1 MNELLNDVNVP
12 VIEVMDDN
20 LEAAQEGEIEVPI
33 NRLNRET
40 LLSVISEYVTREWE
54 EMGLVS
60 YTLEQKIEQV
70 MVQLKAD
77 KAKLVF
83 DPNSNSCNIIP
94 NP

>member
-40 LLSVISEYVTREWE
+40 LLSVISENVTREWE